1 MCTPAFRKQKHYGRD
16 YFAYKTFMIY
26 QLSLELLATHVYF
39 RKAASGTP
47 SSTIR
52 HKIGVAQV
60 VDFEGCTA
68 MHVRTISKQ
77 FKHFRLKWP
86 GDVELISGESGVDMN
101 WIRCIYKYLS
111 LSNTRTQRPDIC
123 PTRCF
128 ASKPSLWNF
137 RRWGWNHNLFCLEYE
152 QSKRLPDIFGTQISS
167 AICGDTEM
175 SWWGG
180 LRIFT
185 AGYFSFE

>member
-1 MCTPAFRKQKHYGRD
+1 
-16 YFAYKTFMIY
+16 
-26 QLSLELLATHVYF
+26 
-39 RKAASGTP
+39 
-47 SSTIR
+47 
-52 HKIGVAQV
+52 
-60 VDFEGCTA
+60 

-128 ASKPSLWNF
+128 ASKPKVSEIAGDGAGIIIFFVLSTSRASDCPTFSERRSHLRYAGTRRCRGGAGCASLLPVISVLNSITSFFCSYF
-137 RRWGWNHNLFCLEYE
+137 RHEKITLV
-152 QSKRLPDIFGTQISS
+152 
-167 AICGDTEM
+167 
-175 SWWGG
+175 
-180 LRIFT
+180 
-185 AGYFSFE
+185 SFLMH